1 MGKVLSYI
9 ILEREEG
16 GLSQGVG
23 GGEERQEHVIQV
35 LLGQNDKKWP
45 IGCRG

>member
-1 MGKVLSYI
+1 MVSSYI
-9 ILEREEG
+9 ILKREEG

-23 GGEERQEHVIQV
+23 GGEERQGQVLQV